1 MIRRPPRSTRTD
13 TLFPYTTLF
22 RSVEDV
28 AIIAAGLRLE
38 FHRDDVRARS
48 RLRHREAADVLAR
61 DQPGQV
67 FGFLFGI
74 APAADLVDAEVGMR
88 AVAETDRSR
97 GAADLLHRDDVIEIA
112 QAEPA
117 IFFLDGD
124 AVESQQIGRAHV

>member
-1 MIRRPPRSTRTD
+1 M
-13 TLFPYTTLF
+13 
-22 RSVEDV
+22 
-28 AIIAAGLRLE
+28 AAGLRLE

-124 AVESQQIGRAHV
+124 AVESQRAHFGPERAIELVLRSEEHTSELPSLMRISYAVFC

>member
-1 MIRRPPRSTRTD
+1 MRISD
-13 TLFPYTTLF
+13 W
-22 RSVEDV
+22 SSDV
-28 AIIAAGLRLE
+28 CSSDL
-38 FHRDDVRARS
+38 
-48 RLRHREAADVLAR
+48 
-61 DQPGQV
+61 PGKV

-124 AVESQQIGRAHV
+124 AVESQRAHFGPERAIALVLLVDRSAERRVGKESVSKCRYRGAPYY